1 MLELAESIL
10 GELRRL
16 RASTEAIV
24 VSGAVRDMEQ
34 YKQLMGRL
42 EGYVFVEDAIKDLLK
57 RHNNL

>member
-1 MLELAESIL
+1 MLELVESIVV
-10 GELRRL
+10 ELRRL

-42 EGYVFVEDAIKDLLK
+42 EGYVFVEDAIRDLLK